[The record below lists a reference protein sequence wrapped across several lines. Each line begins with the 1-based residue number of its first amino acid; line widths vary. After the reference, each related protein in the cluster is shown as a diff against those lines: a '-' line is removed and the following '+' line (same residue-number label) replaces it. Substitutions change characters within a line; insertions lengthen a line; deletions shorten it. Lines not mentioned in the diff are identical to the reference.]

1 MPEPCPAVQKWPG
14 GHGIW
19 DVFVDGVGQKKPAK
33 QGKEVDVVEP
43 RPRQFP
49 AAHDPKQAAAREA
62 CPKALP
68 KVPAGHSKHAVAPVV
83 FEKEP
88 AGQGAQMAPRP

>member
-1 MPEPCPAVQKWPG
+1 ML
-14 GHGIW
+14 
-19 DVFVDGVGQKKPAK
+19 VDGVGQKKPAR
-33 QGKEVDVVEP
+33 QGEEVDVMEP
-43 RPRQFP
+43 SPKQFP
-49 AAHDPKQAAAREA
+49 AAHEPKHAAAREV
-62 CPKALP
+62 CPTALP